1 MEDVKRM
8 LRENVTI
15 QRRPERNCE
24 GLHFVRN
31 RILGEGMQGGYSLI
45 EEECVWLLWLFGV
58 IFRYGAQTEIKTGR
72 YLPLCGGIFPFFI
85 SFFDF
90 QRRSCLSCRKVL
102 TIVDQRKNAHML

>member
-31 RILGEGMQGGYSLI
+31 SILGEGMQGCYGFI
-45 EEECVWLLWLFGV
+45 EEECVWL
-58 IFRYGAQTEIKTGR
+58 R
-72 YLPLCGGIFPFFI
+72 
-85 SFFDF
+85 DF
-90 QRRSCLSCRKVL
+90 
-102 TIVDQRKNAHML
+102 